1 MSIGESL
8 LDRISKEQIA
18 LSRAER
24 QVASI
29 VLKDPK
35 LIPKENKKNVNEL
48 PDIHWNSIARCFAD
62 ETTDYQSPILFEID
76 KIAKLTEGK

>member
-29 VLKDPK
+29 VLKDP
-35 LIPKENKKNVNEL
+35 NR
-48 PDIHWNSIARCFAD
+48 H
-62 ETTDYQSPILFEID
+62 
-76 KIAKLTEGK
+76 